1 MWQAEETLH
10 DQLEEQKEKIY
21 DEFRKEMETIK
32 EKHENEIR
40 LAEIKFLVVVVGSTL
55 DHGDHTFIDLYFREM
70 PHRLI
75 KHLVNRFRKHLHTKH
90 LHTALV
96 SSFNLVPT
104 CSINSC

>member
-40 LAEIKFLVVVVGSTL
+40 LAEIKFLVVKHSVFESQFDGKEYE
-55 DHGDHTFIDLYFREM
+55 FIKRSLATI
-70 PHRLI
+70 L
-75 KHLVNRFRKHLHTKH
+75 
-90 LHTALV
+90 
-96 SSFNLVPT
+96 
-104 CSINSC
+104 